1 MARIQS
7 ISLASSLIAAW
18 LLCSAATT
26 RAADYFLT
34 IGGGYSPSGNQ
45 ASLERNVL
53 FYQRLLRD
61 KKLDVLQH
69 DIYFA
74 DGTNPRRDLQ
84 VVDRAAIPKA
94 NQLMAEFFGS
104 QRDLGLSYRDHQVP
118 AVNGDTSPE
127 SIRNWFD
134 NVGATLSD
142 GDRLILYVTSHGGS
156 SASRDQPHNTAISLW
171 NNKKLPVT
179 ELADLLDRLPPS
191 VSVVTIM
198 VQCHAGGFARL
209 IYDQG
214 DAKQGFCKQTRC
226 GFFATVHDR
235 PAAGCTPDIDEASY
249 VEYST
254 YFWEALAGFTRL
266 GDRISPPDYDGDG
279 TVSFE
284 EAHAYTVL
292 KSDTIDLPIKTS
304 GELLGVES
312 GFRDQDHPDLL
323 PRDIPYD
330 ELIKLA
336 TPSEQAI
343 LNGLSKQLNLSG
355 NNRLRDADAQTR
367 PARGRGRGRSGEV
380 DRSSELRKR
389 IASDLRRHWP
399 ELANL
404 MNPIAIELVTTRAAE
419 FVKRVENHPE
429 YKRYRELAKGA
440 SDALS
445 PQEKRVK
452 YERFVRTAE
461 NVIMRENLVRLGNDE
476 AIARYQAIANAEA
489 GSL

>member
-1 MARIQS
+1 MARNPS
-7 ISLASSLIAAW
+7 SSLVASLIAAW
-18 LLCSAATT
+18 LLCSSATT
-26 RAADYFLT
+26 RGADYFLT
-34 IGGGYSPSGNQ
+34 IGGGYSPTGNQ

-74 DGTNPRRDLQ
+74 DGSNPRRDLQ

-118 AVNGDTSPE
+118 DVNGDTSPE
-127 SIRNWFD
+127 NIRKWFD
-134 NVGATLSD
+134 NVGATLSA

-171 NNKKLPVT
+171 NNKKLPVA
-179 ELADLLDRLPPS
+179 ELADLLDRIPES

-198 VQCHAGGFARL
+198 VQCHSGGFARL

-214 DAKQGFCKQTRC
+214 DSDQGFCKQTRC

-254 YFWEALAGFTRL
+254 FFWEALAGFTRT
-266 GDRISPPDYDGDG
+266 GDAISPPDYDGDG
-279 TVSFE
+279 TVSFD

-292 KSDTIDLPIKTS
+292 NSDTIDLPIKTS
-304 GELLGVES
+304 GELLSVES

-323 PRDIPYD
+323 PRDLPYD
-330 ELIKLA
+330 ELLELA
-336 TPSEQAI
+336 TPSERAI
-343 LNGLSKQLNLSG
+343 LTGLSQQLNLSG
-355 NNRLRDADAQTR
+355 NNRLVDADSQAR
-367 PARGRGRGRSGEV
+367 PPRGRGRGRSGEV
-380 DRSSELRKR
+380 DRSADIRRR
-389 IASDLRRHWP
+389 IAGDIRRHWP

-404 MNPIAIELVTTRAAE
+404 MNPIAIELVTTGAAE
-419 FVKRVENHPE
+419 FVKRIENHPQ
-429 YKRYRELAKGA
+429 YKRYRELAEGA
-440 SDALS
+440 SKSLS

-461 NVIMRENLVRLGNDE
+461 NVIMRENLVRLGNQQT
-476 AIARYQAIANAEA
+476 IARYQAIVHAEA